1 MATEL
6 EERLSAL
13 EQELAEAKKTLPSK
27 FQKSSRS
34 RKSKWIVATLAVLLV
49 AGGTT
54 GFLIYK
60 HKSAIASPIPAAISK
75 QVSFDLFYPNPL
87 PNGFTFDPSSLRYDG
102 SAMVSFI
109 LQSGDKRISI
119 IEQPLP
125 SNNLHLDSAVGLN
138 AVDSPNGKAY
148 VGKDKA
154 IPAGI
159 VTTSKTLVNISGTSN
174 VPDDAISSIVQNLKL
189 IKK

>member
-13 EQELAEAKKTLPSK
+13 EKELTEAKKTSAPHG
-27 FQKSSRS
+27 KSLRT
-34 RKSKWIVATLAVLLV
+34 RKSKWIIGTLATLLI
-49 AGGTT
+49 AGGVA
-54 GFLIYK
+54 GFLIYR
-60 HKSAIASPIPAAISK
+60 HKTAITSPIPAAISK
-75 QVSFDLFYPNPL
+75 QVSFDLFCPNPL
-87 PNGFTFDPSSLRYDG
+87 PNGFTFDPNSLKYDG

-109 LQSGDKRISI
+109 LQSGDKRISV

-125 SNNLHLDSAVGLN
+125 NNNLHLDSAVGLN
-138 AVDSPNGKAY
+138 AIDSPNGKAY

-174 VPDDAISSIVQNLKL
+174 VSDDAISSTVQNLKL
-189 IKK
+189 VHK